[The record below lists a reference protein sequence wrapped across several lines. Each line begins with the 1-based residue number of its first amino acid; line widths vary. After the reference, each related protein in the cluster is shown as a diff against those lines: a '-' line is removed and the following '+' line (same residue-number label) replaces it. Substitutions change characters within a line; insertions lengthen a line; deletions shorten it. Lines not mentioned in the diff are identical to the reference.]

1 MYVLLGFVK
10 SRKFILLP
18 LKIEIIEIL
27 DTIQSARPR
36 HSEPKY
42 GICTAAII

>member
-1 MYVLLGFVK
+1 MYIGLGFVE
-10 SRKFILLP
+10 SRKFILLS
-18 LKIEIIEIL
+18 LNLEIIGIL

-42 GICTAAII
+42 GICTAANI

>member
-1 MYVLLGFVK
+1 MYVVFSFVK
-10 SRKFILLP
+10 RKKFILLS
-18 LKIEIIEIL
+18 LKIEIIGIL

-42 GICTAAII
+42 GICTAANI